1 MRDVMITTFD
11 NPYNPFDDFR
21 RWLAYDQEKGYN
33 SLSYLARVAKTS
45 IELPEEDNI
54 ISIEQAIDEICRIN
68 NYSVYDKVVK
78 E

>member
-54 ISIEQAIDEICRIN
+54 ATIEQAIDEICRIN
-68 NYSVYDKVVK
+68 NYSIYDKVVK